1 MESLVWEI
9 VSCQELKS
17 SDIKIQLSK
26 KFNRKAHPNIDETM
40 DTIWRE
46 ACAKNNRL
54 YNGSKFRLAS
64 VELNEFGEIIVN
76 IGITDYKETF
86 CTNFSHIC
94 NEIYDFGIL
103 NYNDKYAC
111 FGNAIGVGSVVLS
124 NDGFIILIKRSNW
137 VGESKGLLDTPGG
150 HAEPC
155 ELLSHLNIDD
165 IFLARGEDVA
175 NEIYYA
181 MIREVRD
188 EINIPETCLSWPV
201 CLGIFRNKLL
211 GGKPGFVFYIKCDL
225 LKDDIEKYYHK
236 GGLETDE
243 STDILFM
250 SLKELKSYTD
260 EEFAVLICDMA
271 PGCQAALHMFKKLY
285 F

>member
-9 VSCQELKS
+9 VSCQEIKS

-26 KFNRKAHPNIDETM
+26 KFNRKAQPKIDETM
-40 DTIWRE
+40 DAIWRE

-64 VELNEFGEIIVN
+64 VELDEFGEIIVN

-94 NEIYDFGIL
+94 NEIYDFGVL

-155 ELLSHLNIDD
+155 
-165 IFLARGEDVA
+165 V
-175 NEIYYA
+175 
-181 MIREVRD
+181 
-188 EINIPETCLSWPV
+188 NIPETCLSWPV